1 MKSYTKKAI
10 GYVVG
15 VVGVTALILIC
26 RSNGVNVSNDW
37 NAIQASSSDR
47 ASRLRTFC
55 RNWRETEYAAKAR
68 DLLKE
73 TVDNDFKKLDLTSV
87 TQVKK
92 FIRDYPEI
100 HPSVVI
106 EAQYKALVE
115 KKSYR
120 AYHDSMLEQRLPINT
135 MISWGS

>member
-10 GYVVG
+10 GCVVG

-26 RSNGVNVSNDW
+26 RSNGVNASNDW

-73 TVDNDFKKLDLTSV
+73 TVDNDS
-87 TQVKK
+87 
-92 FIRDYPEI
+92 
-100 HPSVVI
+100 
-106 EAQYKALVE
+106 
-115 KKSYR
+115 R
-120 AYHDSMLEQRLPINT
+120 ARFSSATARGFAIAREGCLGGLQR
-135 MISWGS
+135 GS

>member
-26 RSNGVNVSNDW
+26 RSNGVNASNDW

-87 TQVKK
+87 TEVKN

-100 HPSVVI
+100 HPAVVI

-115 KKSYR
+115 DKSY
-120 AYHDSMLEQRLPINT
+120 YT
-135 MISWGS
+135 